1 MNSKYFLRAFTG
13 NFKVRN
19 ANYIYKKSIL
29 TTCIQE
35 ATSNVIELHDD
46 KPDDFEALLRSI
58 YTTDYDTDTVGNLV
72 LADDAS
78 VALNLIGIY
87 VVADKYD
94 VTRISAAVMKA
105 IPPALHDATDE
116 AITAAIKA
124 YYDGT
129 ALVGSKIGTA
139 IVQEVYTQ
147 HSKLMSSAGFEE
159 LVRLYPAFG
168 ADVALAVVRKPKPEP
183 KSVRFCLMSGH
194 IHENVVTKEM
204 SESEQIYFFCA
215 WCGSRYH
222 M

>member
-13 NFKVRN
+13 DFKVRN
-19 ANYIYKKSIL
+19 ANHISKKLIL
-29 TTCIQE
+29 TKYIQE

-46 KPDDFEALLRSI
+46 KPDDFEALLKSI
-58 YTTDYDTDTVGNLV
+58 YTTDYDTNTVGNLV
-72 LADDAS
+72 LADDTS
-78 VALNLIGIY
+78 LALNLIGIY

-105 IPPALHDATDE
+105 TPPALHEATDE

-139 IVQEVYTQ
+139 IAQEAYTQ
-147 HSKLMSSAGFEE
+147 HSKLMSSAEFEE
-159 LVRLYPAFG
+159 LVRSYPAFG

-183 KSVRFCLMSGH
+183 KIARFCLMSGH
-194 IHENVVTKEM
+194 SHGNVVTKEM
-204 SESEQIYFFCA
+204 LESEQIYFYCA

-222 M
+222 K